1 MRLNQHGLY
10 RDVMRGKGREKLN
23 EGMLVEGRSEKKIFE
38 ILKVK
43 WRPPEERW
51 C

>member
-10 RDVMRGKGREKLN
+10 RDVMRGKGRVKVT
-23 EGMLVEGRSEKKIFE
+23 EGELVEGRSEKRIFE
-38 ILKVK
+38 VLGVP
-43 WRPPEERW
+43 WREAEERR